1 MRKILFGIML
11 IALVF
16 AVGCAKP
23 PEQAMQAAK
32 AAIEQAKQAE
42 ADAYAPDSLKAA
54 EDLQGQ
60 LDAEIKLQADKFALF
75 RNYKKAEELCAS
87 IKTAGEKALADA
99 KEQKEKVK
107 NEAKALIE
115 ECKAG
120 LTEAEEMLAKAP
132 KGKGTQQDLEA
143 LKGDLTGAKT
153 SLGEAETAFNG
164 ERFLDAKAK
173 AEAVKNTVGN
183 VKNAIQQAIEAK
195 KGGKKAV
202 KK

>member
-23 PEQAMQAAK
+23 PEQAMAAAK